1 VIKMVDLNAPVQ
13 ATQYQPTQYSDIVMK
28 TQEILNQ
35 PINWNDLPQAGLQ
48 ILNKLLS
55 LASLGLPVIVVLFL
69 ETWFIERFII
79 EKYVGWSGI
88 LAWGVSLL
96 VVLLFVMPATVA
108 ILLPFVADVLASIG
122 VTG

>member
-1 VIKMVDLNAPVQ
+1 MVDLNAPVQ